1 MRTIE
6 YLVMKK
12 KIFLSQ
18 NFGPFIRKIRLDLK
32 IGQRELA
39 QKVGIAPSYLND
51 IEKEKRAAPKI
62 EIIRKI
68 SNILNVNND
77 TLNDLAGISK
87 KSLAPDIREFIE
99 KNPNVVS
106 LIRSIKKNEMGQNQI
121 KKIEDSINKK
131 NIKALII
138 AAGLGS
144 RLKKHTEDLPKC
156 MLDFGGKTL
165 LQRQLDSYKK
175 NKISDIS
182 LVKGYKKEKINYK
195 GIRYFENNDF
205 KNNNILNSIFYA
217 EKIIDGNIIISYS
230 DILFDAS
237 VVERLLKSNHDIS
250 VVVDIDWRGYYV
262 GRKDHPISEAENV
275 IFNSDNEVEKIGK
288 INSGSEEVHGEF
300 IGMIKLSNRGS
311 EIFKEHFYRLKKKY
325 WNKPFQRAKIFQ
337 KAYLTD
343 YIQELVDIGVKVHCV
358 IIESGWK
365 EIDTV
370 EDYKK
375 ALVGFNKKF
384 TKS

>member
-1 MRTIE
+1 
-6 YLVMKK
+6 MKK
-12 KIFLSQ
+12 KLSSKE
-18 NFGPFIRKIRLDLK
+18 NFGPFIRKLRLGLN
-32 IGQRELA
+32 IGQRKLA
-39 QKVGIAPSYLND
+39 EQIGVAPSYLND
-51 IEKEKRAAPKI
+51 IEKEKRSAPKQI
-62 EIIRKI
+62 VIKKLSKI
-68 SNILNVNND
+68 LKIHID

-87 KSLAPDIREFIE
+87 GNIAPDIGEYIE
-99 KNPNVVS
+99 NNPSVTS
-106 LIRSIKKNEMGQNQI
+106 LIRTMKENNIDEEQI
-121 KKIEDSINKK
+121 KKIENSLNK
-131 NIKALII
+131 NNNKALII

-165 LQRQLDSYKK
+165 LQRQLDAYKK
-175 NKISDIS
+175 CGIEDIS
-182 LVKGYKKEKINYK
+182 LIRGYKKEKINYK
-195 GIRYFENNDF
+195 GIKYFENTDY

-217 EKIIDGNIIISYS
+217 EKIISGNIIISYS
-230 DILFDAS
+230 DILFDSS
-237 VVERLLKSNHDIS
+237 VVERTLDSDHDIS

-275 IFNSDNEVEKIGK
+275 IFNSNNEVEKIGK
-288 INSGSEEVHGEF
+288 INTGKEEVHGEF
-300 IGMIKLSNRGS
+300 IGMIRLSNRGT
-311 EIFKEHFYRLKKKY
+311 EIFKEHFHRLKKIY

-343 YIQELVDIGVKVHCV
+343 FIQELVDIGIKVHCV

-375 ALVGFNKKF
+375 ALVGFSKKF

>member
-1 MRTIE
+1 M
-6 YLVMKK
+6 VVKK
-12 KIFLSQ
+12 DIKK
-18 NFGPFIRKIRLDLK
+18 NFGVLIRELRIKNGL
-32 IGQRELA
+32 GQRELA
-39 QKVGIAPSYLND
+39 GIIGVAASYLND
-51 IEKEKRAAPKI
+51 IEKEKRTAPKQTVI
-62 EIIRKI
+62 KKL
-68 SNILNVNND
+68 SKLLKVNINV
-77 TLNDLAGISK
+77 LNDLAGISK
-87 KSLAPDIREFIE
+87 GNVAPDIGEYIE
-99 KNPNVVS
+99 NNPSIVS
-106 LIRSIKKNEMGQNQI
+106 LIRSIKDNDLNEEQI
-121 KKIEDSINKK
+121 IKIENSLNKD
-131 NIKALII
+131 NSKALII

-144 RLKKHTEDLPKC
+144 RLKKHTTNLPKC

-175 NKISDIS
+175 CGIKDIS

-195 GIRYFENNDF
+195 GIKYFENTDF

-217 EKIIDGNIIISYS
+217 EKIINGNIIISYS

-237 VVERLLKSNHDIS
+237 VVQRTLDSDHDIS

-275 IFNSDNEVEKIGK
+275 IFNSNNEVEKIGK
-288 INSGSEEVHGEF
+288 INTGNEDVHGEF
-300 IGMIKLSNRGS
+300 IGMIKLSNRGT
-311 EIFKEHFYRLKKKY
+311 EIFKQHFNRLKKIY
-325 WNKPFQRAKIFQ
+325 WNKPFQRSKVFQ

-343 YIQELVDIGVKVHCV
+343 FIQELVDIGVKVHCV

-375 ALVGFNKKF
+375 ALSVFNKKF
-384 TKS
+384 TKV

>member
-1 MRTIE
+1 MIFK
-6 YLVMKK
+6 VNNKK
-12 KIFLSQ
+12 T
-18 NFGPFIRKIRLDLK
+18 FGPFIRELRIKHDFSQREFAQK
-32 IGQRELA
+32 IG
-39 QKVGIAPSYLND
+39 IAASYLND
-51 IEKEKRAAPKI
+51 IEKEKRSAPKQVVI
-62 EIIRKI
+62 KKI
-68 SNILNVNND
+68 STLLKTNLDN
-77 TLNDLAGISK
+77 LNDLAGLSK
-87 KSLAPDIREFIE
+87 KEIAPDISAFIE
-99 KNPNVVS
+99 ENPKVVS
-106 LIRSIKKNEMGQNQI
+106 LLRAIKDNNLKDDEIINLES
-121 KKIEDSINKK
+121 SINKR
-131 NIKALII
+131 NSKALII

-144 RLKKHTEDLPKC
+144 RLKKHTENLPKC

-175 NKISDIS
+175 CGINDIS
-182 LVKGYKKEKINYK
+182 LIRGYKKEKIKYK
-195 GIRYFENNDF
+195 GIKYFENTDY

-217 EKIIDGNIIISYS
+217 EKVINGNIIISYS
-230 DILFDAS
+230 DILFNSS
-237 VVERLLKSNHDIS
+237 VVDRTLSSDHDIS

-275 IFNSDNEVEKIGK
+275 IFNSNNEVEKIGK
-288 INSGSEEVHGEF
+288 INTGKEEVHGEF
-300 IGMIKLSNRGS
+300 IGMIKLSNRGT
-311 EIFKEHFYRLKKKY
+311 EIFKEHFHRLKKIY
-325 WNKPFQRAKIFQ
+325 WNKPFQRAKSFQ

-343 YIQELVDIGVKVHCV
+343 FIQELVDIGIQVHCV

>member
-6 YLVMKK
+6 YPVMKK

-68 SNILNVNND
+68 SNILKVNND

>member
-1 MRTIE
+1 MHNSLE
-6 YLVMKK
+6 KK
-12 KIFLSQ
+12 
-18 NFGPFIRKIRLDLK
+18 FGKLIRELRIQKK

-39 QKVGIAPSYLND
+39 NKIGLSASYLND
-51 IEKEKRAAPKI
+51 IEKEKRSAPKLSIIKKLAI
-62 EIIRKI
+62 ELDKD
-68 SNILNVNND
+68 VNY
-77 TLNDLAGISK
+77 LNDLAAISK
-87 KSLAPDIREFIE
+87 NTIAPDINEIIND
-99 KNPNVVS
+99 NPNIVS
-106 LIRSIKKNEMGQNQI
+106 LIRSIKKNELSNEEI
-121 KKIEDSINKK
+121 NILENSINK
-131 NIKALII
+131 NNAKALII

-144 RLKKHTEDLPKC
+144 RLKKHTKNLPKC

-165 LQRQLDSYKK
+165 LQRQLEAYKK
-175 NKISDIS
+175 CYIDDIS
-182 LVKGYKKEKINYK
+182 LVRGYKKERINYK
-195 GIRYFENNDF
+195 GIKYFENDDY

-217 EKIIDGNIIISYS
+217 EKVINGNIIISYS
-230 DILFDAS
+230 DILFDSS
-237 VVERLLKSNHDIS
+237 VVQRALDANHDIS

-275 IFNSDNEVEKIGK
+275 VFNSNNEVEKIGK
-288 INSGSEEVHGEF
+288 INTGNEEVHGEF
-300 IGMIKLSNRGS
+300 IGMIKLSNRGT
-311 EIFKEHFYRLKKKY
+311 EIFKQHFNRLKKIY

-343 YIQELVDIGVKVHCV
+343 FIQELVDIGIKVHCV

-375 ALVGFNKKF
+375 ALIGFNKKF

>member
-68 SNILNVNND
+68 SNILKVNND

>member
-1 MRTIE
+1 M
-6 YLVMKK
+6 VVKK
-12 KIFLSQ
+12 DTKK
-18 NFGPFIRKIRLDLK
+18 NFGVLIRELRIKNGL
-32 IGQRELA
+32 GQRELA
-39 QKVGIAPSYLND
+39 GIIGVAASYLND
-51 IEKEKRAAPKI
+51 IEKEKRTAPKQTVI
-62 EIIRKI
+62 KKL
-68 SNILNVNND
+68 SKLLKVNINV
-77 TLNDLAGISK
+77 LNDLAGISK
-87 KSLAPDIREFIE
+87 GNVAPDIGEYIE
-99 KNPNVVS
+99 NNPSIVS
-106 LIRSIKKNEMGQNQI
+106 LIRSIKDNDLNEEQI
-121 KKIEDSINKK
+121 IKIENSLNK
-131 NIKALII
+131 NNSKALII

-144 RLKKHTEDLPKC
+144 RLKKHTTNLPKC

-175 NKISDIS
+175 CGIKDIS

-195 GIRYFENNDF
+195 GIKYFENTDF

-217 EKIIDGNIIISYS
+217 EKIINGNIIISYS

-237 VVERLLKSNHDIS
+237 VVQRTLDSDHDIS

-275 IFNSDNEVEKIGK
+275 IFNSNNEVEKIGK
-288 INSGSEEVHGEF
+288 INTGNEDVHGEF
-300 IGMIKLSNRGS
+300 IGMIKLSNRGT
-311 EIFKEHFYRLKKKY
+311 EIFKQHFNRLKKIY
-325 WNKPFQRAKIFQ
+325 WNKPFQRSKIFQ

-343 YIQELVDIGVKVHCV
+343 FIQELVDIGVKVHCV

-375 ALVGFNKKF
+375 ALVAFNKKF
-384 TKS
+384 TKV

>member
-1 MRTIE
+1 MDRKN
-6 YLVMKK
+6 LKK
-12 KIFLSQ
+12 S
-18 NFGPFIRKIRLDLK
+18 FGLFIRELRIKNGF
-32 IGQRELA
+32 GQRELA
-39 QKVGIAPSYLND
+39 TKIGVAASYLND
-51 IEKEKRAAPKI
+51 IEKEKRSAPKQI
-62 EIIRKI
+62 VINKLSKFLKI
-68 SNILNVNND
+68 NIN

-87 KSLAPDIREFIE
+87 GNVAPDIGEYIE
-99 KNPNVVS
+99 NNPRIVS
-106 LIRSIKKNEMGQNQI
+106 LIRSIKENNLDEEQIETIENSLNKNN
-121 KKIEDSINKK
+121 N
-131 NIKALII
+131 KALII

-144 RLKKHTEDLPKC
+144 RLKKHTENLPKC

-175 NKISDIS
+175 NGIKDIS
-182 LVKGYKKEKINYK
+182 LIRGYKKEKINYK
-195 GIRYFENNDF
+195 GIKYFENTDY

-217 EKIIDGNIIISYS
+217 EKVINGNIIISYS
-230 DILFDAS
+230 DILFDTS
-237 VVERLLKSNHDIS
+237 VVERTLNSNHDIS

-275 IFNSDNEVEKIGK
+275 IFNSNNEVEKIGK
-288 INSGSEEVHGEF
+288 INTGKEEVHGEF
-300 IGMIKLSNRGS
+300 IGMIKLSNRGT
-311 EIFKEHFYRLKKKY
+311 ELFKEHFHRLKKIY

-343 YIQELVDIGVKVHCV
+343 FIQELVDIGIKVHCV